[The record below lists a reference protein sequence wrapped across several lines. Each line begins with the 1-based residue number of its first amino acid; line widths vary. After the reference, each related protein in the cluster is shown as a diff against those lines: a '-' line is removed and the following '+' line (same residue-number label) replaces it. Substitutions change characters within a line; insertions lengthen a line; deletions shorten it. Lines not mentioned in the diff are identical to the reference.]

1 MDQSKYIPP
10 VPKQLAGEHV
20 GTANG
25 RKPWKSKKRSR
36 PKAKT
41 GMQLLTS
48 LAK

>member
-10 VPKQLAGEHV
+10 VAKQLAGEHI

-25 RKPWKSKKRSR
+25 RKPWKTKKRSR

-41 GMQLLTS
+41 GLQLLIN